1 LTPSSQ
7 PGNRLIEALA
17 PAETRSLA
25 DNVAERLRRA
35 ILNGDFEPGERLREE
50 QLAGALRVSR
60 GPIREAFAQLER
72 EGLVQRRRHRGVI
85 VSRLSERDLAEV
97 YSLRVT
103 LEALALRWA
112 ARNATP
118 ADCERMERAVEAI
131 GTSLS
136 PEVTVREAAQID
148 LDFHDL
154 VYEAAHHER
163 LHRIWLDLRPQVFLF
178 FLSRDYVATP
188 EFRELMVRTH
198 SEVVDVIR
206 ARDAERAEEVAGLH
220 MRTSYLHVLESYRA
234 EADDWPATGIV
245 DGDPEAEAESSHPAG
260 R

>member
-1 LTPSSQ
+1 LTARANPL
-7 PGNRLIEALA
+7 PERLREALA

-25 DNVAERLRRA
+25 ENVVERLRRA
-35 ILNGDFEPGERLREE
+35 ILHGDFEPGERLREE
-50 QLAGALRVSR
+50 QLAGALEVSR

-72 EGLVQRRRHRGVI
+72 EGLVQRRRHRGVV
-85 VSRLSERDLAEV
+85 VSWLSERDLAEV
-97 YSLRVT
+97 YSLRVA

-112 ARNATP
+112 ARNAT
-118 ADCERMERAVEAI
+118 ADDCERMQRAVDAI
-131 GTSLS
+131 GRSIS
-136 PEVTVREAAQID
+136 PDVSVREAAQVD
-148 LDFHDL
+148 LEFHDL

-198 SEVVDVIR
+198 SEVVELIR
-206 ARDAERAEEVAGLH
+206 AREEERAEEVAELH
-220 MRTSYLHVLESYRA
+220 MRTSYLHVLESYRRD
-234 EADDWPATGIV
+234 ADDRQGAGT
-245 DGDPEAEAESSHPAG
+245 AG

>member
-1 LTPSSQ
+1 
-7 PGNRLIEALA
+7 
-17 PAETRSLA
+17 
-25 DNVAERLRRA
+25 
-35 ILNGDFEPGERLREE
+35 
-50 QLAGALRVSR
+50 
-60 GPIREAFAQLER
+60 
-72 EGLVQRRRHRGVI
+72 
-85 VSRLSERDLAEV
+85 
-97 YSLRVT
+97 
-103 LEALALRWA
+103 
-112 ARNATP
+112 
-118 ADCERMERAVEAI
+118 
-131 GTSLS
+131 
-136 PEVTVREAAQID
+136 VREAAQID

-234 EADDWPATGIV
+234 EADDWQATGIV
-245 DGDPEAEAESSHPAG
+245 DGDPESEAEASHPAG